1 MARLTAL
8 VAFVDLW
15 LTRLLDAMVIGLA
28 GLLFCLLNYA
38 VFTRFLVLSPA
49 SSSVQELPAH
59 VLAVLTFIGAAYLTR
74 TSEHLGFDAVVRILR
89 PGLKRAVMACNLVL
103 MAGFRRSLPIPAAS
117 AGIFGSRV
125 RISVTCHG
133 AFPRPAAGRRPHRA
147 DHSSPALAA
156 RHRAGAP
163 RRSLARKRR
172 VMFLDPGW
180 IILILLVVLLVAGLP
195 IAFVLGVTAAT
206 MIGRP
211 GGGAPDHGPDPLRRG
226 EQLPAGGR
234 ASVHDRG
241 RGDEPGP
248 IAEKLIAFASSLVGH
263 IRGGLAHV
271 NILTSLFFSEISGTA
286 TSDAA
291 AIGSVMIPQMKKR
304 GYPAAFAAAVTST
317 RHHGDHVRLSAVLI
331 LVRPATRDRRAFA
344 AGILPGV
351 MVCALLMVTA
361 YVISVKRGYPTEGAF
376 SFGRVIETGKDA
388 VIPLTLPVL
397 ILVGILG
404 GIFTATEAGAIAAF
418 WSIILAAF
426 LYRTIRLGNL
436 LDTFRIAGK
445 RSAMLMFIVATST
458 LLGWYLTNQRIPQ
471 DIAMAILGISD
482 NYWVVLAAIN
492 IFFLLAG
499 TIIHGTPAILMLVP
513 IFLPLADQLG
523 IDRVHFGLILTINL
537 GIGQQTPPVASVV
550 LITCAIA
557 KISIAKIIPSML
569 WFIGAMLV
577 ALILVNVFPAIV
589 LWLPSVIL

>member
-1 MARLTAL
+1 M
-8 VAFVDLW
+8 
-15 LTRLLDAMVIGLA
+15 
-28 GLLFCLLNYA
+28 
-38 VFTRFLVLSPA
+38 
-49 SSSVQELPAH
+49 
-59 VLAVLTFIGAAYLTR
+59 
-74 TSEHLGFDAVVRILR
+74 
-89 PGLKRAVMACNLVL
+89 
-103 MAGFRRSLPIPAAS
+103 
-117 AGIFGSRV
+117 
-125 RISVTCHG
+125 
-133 AFPRPAAGRRPHRA
+133 
-147 DHSSPALAA
+147 
-156 RHRAGAP
+156 
-163 RRSLARKRR
+163 
-172 VMFLDPGW
+172 MFLDPGW
-180 IILILLVVLLVAGLP
+180 MILILLVVLLIAGLP

-206 MIGRP
+206 MILLDPAVVPQIIGLIP
-211 GGGAPDHGPDPLRRG
+211 FGGANNYLLVAALLFMIAG
-226 EQLPAGGR
+226 EIMNQGK
-234 ASVHDRG
+234 
-241 RGDEPGP
+241 

-291 AIGSVMIPQMKKR
+291 AIGSVMIPQMRKR

-317 RHHGDHVRLSAVLI
+317 SATMAIIVPPSLNLI
-331 LVRPATRDRRAFA
+331 LYAYVANASIAELFA
-344 AGILPGV
+344 AGILPGI
-351 MVCALLMVTA
+351 MVCALLMATA
-361 YVISVKRGYPTEGAF
+361 YIISVKRGYPTEGEF
-376 SFGRVIETGKDA
+376 SLKRVAETGKDA
-388 VIPLTLPVL
+388 MIPLTLPIL

-418 WSIILAAF
+418 WSIVLAA
-426 LYRTIRLGNL
+426 LVYRTVRMSTLI
-436 LDTFRIAGK
+436 DTLRVAGK

-482 NYWVVLAAIN
+482 NYWVVLLAIN
-492 IFFLLAG
+492 VFFLLAG

-569 WFIGAMLV
+569 WFIGAMLI
-577 ALILVNVFPAIV
+577 ALILVNLFPAIS
-589 LWLPSVIL
+589 LWLPSVLV

>member
-1 MARLTAL
+1 M
-8 VAFVDLW
+8 
-15 LTRLLDAMVIGLA
+15 
-28 GLLFCLLNYA
+28 
-38 VFTRFLVLSPA
+38 
-49 SSSVQELPAH
+49 
-59 VLAVLTFIGAAYLTR
+59 
-74 TSEHLGFDAVVRILR
+74 
-89 PGLKRAVMACNLVL
+89 
-103 MAGFRRSLPIPAAS
+103 
-117 AGIFGSRV
+117 
-125 RISVTCHG
+125 
-133 AFPRPAAGRRPHRA
+133 
-147 DHSSPALAA
+147 
-156 RHRAGAP
+156 
-163 RRSLARKRR
+163 
-172 VMFLDPGW
+172 MFLDPGW
-180 IILILLVVLLVAGLP
+180 IILILLVVLLVMGMP

-206 MIGRP
+206 MILLDPAVVPQIIGLIP
-211 GGGAPDHGPDPLRRG
+211 FGGANNYLLVAALLFMIAG
-226 EQLPAGGR
+226 EVMNQGR
-234 ASVHDRG
+234 
-241 RGDEPGP
+241 

-317 RHHGDHVRLSAVLI
+317 SATMAIIVPPSLNLI
-331 LVRPATRDRRAFA
+331 LYAYVANASIAQLFA
-344 AGILPGV
+344 AGILPGIL
-351 MVCALLMVTA
+351 VCGLLMGTA
-361 YVISVKRGYPTEGAF
+361 YVISVKRGYPTEGEF
-376 SFGRVIETGKDA
+376 SFRRVLETGKDA
-388 VIPLTLPVL
+388 AIPLTLPIL

-418 WSIILAAF
+418 WSIILALF
-426 LYRTIRLGNL
+426 LYRTIGFGQLV
-436 LDTFRIAGK
+436 DTFRVAGK

-471 DIAMAILGISD
+471 EIAQAILGISD
-482 NYWVVLAAIN
+482 NYWVVLLAIN
-492 IFFLLAG
+492 VFFLLAG

-557 KISIAKIIPSML
+557 KISIAKIIPSLM
-569 WFIGAMLV
+569 WFLLAMVV
-577 ALILVNVFPAIV
+577 ALVLVNVFPAIV

>member
-1 MARLTAL
+1 
-8 VAFVDLW
+8 
-15 LTRLLDAMVIGLA
+15 
-28 GLLFCLLNYA
+28 
-38 VFTRFLVLSPA
+38 
-49 SSSVQELPAH
+49 
-59 VLAVLTFIGAAYLTR
+59 
-74 TSEHLGFDAVVRILR
+74 
-89 PGLKRAVMACNLVL
+89 
-103 MAGFRRSLPIPAAS
+103 
-117 AGIFGSRV
+117 
-125 RISVTCHG
+125 
-133 AFPRPAAGRRPHRA
+133 
-147 DHSSPALAA
+147 
-156 RHRAGAP
+156 
-163 RRSLARKRR
+163 
-172 VMFLDPGW
+172 MFLDPGW
-180 IILILLVVLLVAGLP
+180 VILILLVVLLVMGLP

-206 MIGRP
+206 LIILDPGVVPQIIGLIP
-211 GGGAPDHGPDPLRRG
+211 FGGANNYLLVAALLFMIAG
-226 EQLPAGGR
+226 EVMNQGR
-234 ASVHDRG
+234 
-241 RGDEPGP
+241 

-317 RHHGDHVRLSAVLI
+317 SATMAIIVPPSLNLI
-331 LVRPATRDRRAFA
+331 LYAYVANASIAELFA
-344 AGILPGV
+344 AGIVPGFL
-351 MVCALLMVTA
+351 VCGLLMITA
-361 YVISVKRGYPTEGAF
+361 YIISVKRGYPTEGAF
-376 SFGRVIETGKDA
+376 SFARVLETGKDA
-388 VIPLTLPVL
+388 AIPLTLPIL
-397 ILVGILG
+397 ILAGILG

-418 WSIILAAF
+418 WSIILAVF

-436 LDTFRIAGK
+436 IDTFRVAGK

-458 LLGWYLTNQRIPQ
+458 LLGWYLTNQQIPQ
-471 DIAMAILGISD
+471 DIAQAILGISD

-557 KISIAKIIPSML
+557 KISIAKIIPSLM
-569 WFIGAMLV
+569 WFLLAMLV

>member
-1 MARLTAL
+1 
-8 VAFVDLW
+8 
-15 LTRLLDAMVIGLA
+15 
-28 GLLFCLLNYA
+28 
-38 VFTRFLVLSPA
+38 
-49 SSSVQELPAH
+49 
-59 VLAVLTFIGAAYLTR
+59 
-74 TSEHLGFDAVVRILR
+74 
-89 PGLKRAVMACNLVL
+89 
-103 MAGFRRSLPIPAAS
+103 
-117 AGIFGSRV
+117 
-125 RISVTCHG
+125 
-133 AFPRPAAGRRPHRA
+133 
-147 DHSSPALAA
+147 
-156 RHRAGAP
+156 
-163 RRSLARKRR
+163 
-172 VMFLDPGW
+172 MFLDPGW
-180 IILILLVVLLVAGLP
+180 IILILLVTLLVAGLP

-206 MIGRP
+206 MILLDPAVMPQIMGLIP
-211 GGGAPDHGPDPLRRG
+211 FGGANNYLLVAALLFMIAG
-226 EQLPAGGR
+226 EIMNQGR
-234 ASVHDRG
+234 
-241 RGDEPGP
+241 

-291 AIGSVMIPQMKKR
+291 AIGSVMIPQMRKR

-317 RHHGDHVRLSAVLI
+317 SATMAIIVPPSLNLI
-331 LVRPATRDRRAFA
+331 LYAYVANTSIAELFA
-344 AGILPGV
+344 AGIVPGLL
-351 MVCALLMVTA
+351 VCALLMGTTYMLA
-361 YVISVKRGYPTEGAF
+361 VKRDYPTEGEF
-376 SFGRVIETGKDA
+376 SVRRVAETGKDA
-388 VIPLTLPVL
+388 LIPLTLPVL
-397 ILVGILG
+397 VLVGILG

-418 WSIILAAF
+418 WSIVLAAVF
-426 LYRTIRLGNL
+426 YRTVRLGTL
-436 LDTFRIAGK
+436 IDTLRIAGK

-471 DIAMAILGISD
+471 DIAQAILGISD

-569 WFIGAMLV
+569 WFIGAMIV
-577 ALILVNVFPAIV
+577 ALILVNLFPAIS

>member
-1 MARLTAL
+1 M
-8 VAFVDLW
+8 
-15 LTRLLDAMVIGLA
+15 
-28 GLLFCLLNYA
+28 
-38 VFTRFLVLSPA
+38 
-49 SSSVQELPAH
+49 
-59 VLAVLTFIGAAYLTR
+59 
-74 TSEHLGFDAVVRILR
+74 
-89 PGLKRAVMACNLVL
+89 
-103 MAGFRRSLPIPAAS
+103 
-117 AGIFGSRV
+117 
-125 RISVTCHG
+125 
-133 AFPRPAAGRRPHRA
+133 
-147 DHSSPALAA
+147 
-156 RHRAGAP
+156 
-163 RRSLARKRR
+163 
-172 VMFLDPGW
+172 MFLDPGW
-180 IILILLVVLLVAGLP
+180 IILILLVVLLVMGMP

-206 MIGRP
+206 MILLDPAVVPQIIGLIP
-211 GGGAPDHGPDPLRRG
+211 FGGANNYLLVAALLFMIAG
-226 EQLPAGGR
+226 EVMNQGR
-234 ASVHDRG
+234 
-241 RGDEPGP
+241 

-317 RHHGDHVRLSAVLI
+317 SATMAIIVPPSLNLI
-331 LVRPATRDRRAFA
+331 LYAYVANASIAQLFA
-344 AGILPGV
+344 AGILPGIL
-351 MVCALLMVTA
+351 VCGLLMGTA
-361 YVISVKRGYPTEGAF
+361 YVISVKRGYPTEGEF
-376 SFGRVIETGKDA
+376 SFRRVLETGKDA
-388 VIPLTLPVL
+388 AIPLTLPIL

-418 WSIILAAF
+418 WSIILALF
-426 LYRTIRLGNL
+426 LYRTIGFRQLV
-436 LDTFRIAGK
+436 DTFRVAGK

-471 DIAMAILGISD
+471 EIAQAILGISD
-482 NYWVVLAAIN
+482 NYWVVLLAIN
-492 IFFLLAG
+492 VFFLLAG

-557 KISIAKIIPSML
+557 KISIAKIIPSLM
-569 WFIGAMLV
+569 WFLLAMVV
-577 ALILVNVFPAIV
+577 ALVLVNVFPAIV

>member
-1 MARLTAL
+1 M
-8 VAFVDLW
+8 
-15 LTRLLDAMVIGLA
+15 
-28 GLLFCLLNYA
+28 
-38 VFTRFLVLSPA
+38 
-49 SSSVQELPAH
+49 
-59 VLAVLTFIGAAYLTR
+59 
-74 TSEHLGFDAVVRILR
+74 
-89 PGLKRAVMACNLVL
+89 
-103 MAGFRRSLPIPAAS
+103 
-117 AGIFGSRV
+117 
-125 RISVTCHG
+125 
-133 AFPRPAAGRRPHRA
+133 
-147 DHSSPALAA
+147 
-156 RHRAGAP
+156 
-163 RRSLARKRR
+163 
-172 VMFLDPGW
+172 MFLDPGW
-180 IILILLVVLLVAGLP
+180 IILILLVVLLVMGMP

-206 MIGRP
+206 MILLDPAVVPQIIGLIP
-211 GGGAPDHGPDPLRRG
+211 FGGANNYLLVAALLFMIAG
-226 EQLPAGGR
+226 EVMNQGR
-234 ASVHDRG
+234 
-241 RGDEPGP
+241 

-317 RHHGDHVRLSAVLI
+317 SATMAIIVPPSLNLI
-331 LVRPATRDRRAFA
+331 LYAYVANASIAQLFA
-344 AGILPGV
+344 AGILPGIL
-351 MVCALLMVTA
+351 VCGLLMGTA
-361 YVISVKRGYPTEGAF
+361 YVISVKRGYPTEGEF
-376 SFGRVIETGKDA
+376 SFRRVLETGKDA
-388 VIPLTLPVL
+388 AIPLTLPIL

-418 WSIILAAF
+418 WSIVLALF
-426 LYRTIRLGNL
+426 LYRTIGFRQLV
-436 LDTFRIAGK
+436 DTFRVAGK

-471 DIAMAILGISD
+471 EIAQAILGISD
-482 NYWVVLAAIN
+482 NYWVVLLAIN
-492 IFFLLAG
+492 VFFLLAG

-557 KISIAKIIPSML
+557 KISIAKIIPSLM
-569 WFIGAMLV
+569 WFLLAMVV
-577 ALILVNVFPAIV
+577 ALVLVNVFPAIV

>member
-1 MARLTAL
+1 
-8 VAFVDLW
+8 
-15 LTRLLDAMVIGLA
+15 
-28 GLLFCLLNYA
+28 
-38 VFTRFLVLSPA
+38 
-49 SSSVQELPAH
+49 
-59 VLAVLTFIGAAYLTR
+59 
-74 TSEHLGFDAVVRILR
+74 
-89 PGLKRAVMACNLVL
+89 
-103 MAGFRRSLPIPAAS
+103 
-117 AGIFGSRV
+117 
-125 RISVTCHG
+125 
-133 AFPRPAAGRRPHRA
+133 
-147 DHSSPALAA
+147 
-156 RHRAGAP
+156 
-163 RRSLARKRR
+163 
-172 VMFLDPGW
+172 MFLDPGW
-180 IILILLVVLLVAGLP
+180 IILILLVVLLVMGLP
-195 IAFVLGVTAAT
+195 IAFVLGVTAAA
-206 MIGRP
+206 MIVLDPAVVPQIIGLIP
-211 GGGAPDHGPDPLRRG
+211 FGGANNYLLVAALLFMIAG
-226 EQLPAGGR
+226 EVMNQGR
-234 ASVHDRG
+234 
-241 RGDEPGP
+241 

-263 IRGGLAHV
+263 VRGGLAHV

-317 RHHGDHVRLSAVLI
+317 SATMAIIVPPSLNLI
-331 LVRPATRDRRAFA
+331 LYAYVANASIAELFA
-344 AGILPGV
+344 AGIVPGFL
-351 MVCALLMVTA
+351 VCGLLMATA

-376 SFGRVIETGKDA
+376 SLGRVWDTGKDA
-388 VIPLTLPVL
+388 AIPLTLPIL

-418 WSIILAAF
+418 WSIILAVF

-436 LDTFRIAGK
+436 IDTFRVAGK

-471 DIAMAILGISD
+471 DIAQAILGISD

-557 KISIAKIIPSML
+557 KISIARIIPSLM
-569 WFIGAMLV
+569 WFLLAMLV
-577 ALILVNVFPAIV
+577 ALILVNIFPALV

>member
-1 MARLTAL
+1 M
-8 VAFVDLW
+8 
-15 LTRLLDAMVIGLA
+15 
-28 GLLFCLLNYA
+28 
-38 VFTRFLVLSPA
+38 
-49 SSSVQELPAH
+49 
-59 VLAVLTFIGAAYLTR
+59 
-74 TSEHLGFDAVVRILR
+74 
-89 PGLKRAVMACNLVL
+89 
-103 MAGFRRSLPIPAAS
+103 
-117 AGIFGSRV
+117 
-125 RISVTCHG
+125 
-133 AFPRPAAGRRPHRA
+133 
-147 DHSSPALAA
+147 
-156 RHRAGAP
+156 
-163 RRSLARKRR
+163 
-172 VMFLDPGW
+172 MFLDPGW
-180 IILILLVVLLVAGLP
+180 IILILLVVLLVMGLP
-195 IAFVLGVTAAT
+195 IAFVLGVTAAA
-206 MIGRP
+206 MIVLDPAVVPQIIGLIP
-211 GGGAPDHGPDPLRRG
+211 FGGANNYLLVAALLFMIAG
-226 EQLPAGGR
+226 EVMNQGR
-234 ASVHDRG
+234 
-241 RGDEPGP
+241 

-263 IRGGLAHV
+263 VRGGLAHV

-317 RHHGDHVRLSAVLI
+317 SATMAIIVPPSLNLI
-331 LVRPATRDRRAFA
+331 LYAYVANASIAELFA
-344 AGILPGV
+344 AGIVPGFL
-351 MVCALLMVTA
+351 VCGLLMATA
-361 YVISVKRGYPTEGAF
+361 YVISVKRGYPTEWAF
-376 SFGRVIETGKDA
+376 SLGRVWDTGKDA
-388 VIPLTLPVL
+388 AIPLTLPIL

-418 WSIILAAF
+418 WSIILAVF

-436 LDTFRIAGK
+436 IDTFRVAGK

-471 DIAMAILGISD
+471 DIAQAILGISD

-557 KISIAKIIPSML
+557 KISIARIIPSLM
-569 WFIGAMLV
+569 WFLLAMLV
-577 ALILVNVFPAIV
+577 ALILVNIFPALV

>member
-1 MARLTAL
+1 M
-8 VAFVDLW
+8 
-15 LTRLLDAMVIGLA
+15 
-28 GLLFCLLNYA
+28 
-38 VFTRFLVLSPA
+38 
-49 SSSVQELPAH
+49 
-59 VLAVLTFIGAAYLTR
+59 
-74 TSEHLGFDAVVRILR
+74 
-89 PGLKRAVMACNLVL
+89 
-103 MAGFRRSLPIPAAS
+103 
-117 AGIFGSRV
+117 
-125 RISVTCHG
+125 
-133 AFPRPAAGRRPHRA
+133 
-147 DHSSPALAA
+147 
-156 RHRAGAP
+156 
-163 RRSLARKRR
+163 
-172 VMFLDPGW
+172 MFLDPGW
-180 IILILLVVLLVAGLP
+180 IILILLVVLLIAGLP
-195 IAFVLGVTAAT
+195 IAFVLGVTAAV
-206 MIGRP
+206 MIIMDPAVVPQIIGLIP
-211 GGGAPDHGPDPLRRG
+211 FGGANNYLLVAALLFMIAG
-226 EQLPAGGR
+226 EVMNQGR
-234 ASVHDRG
+234 
-241 RGDEPGP
+241 

-263 IRGGLAHV
+263 VRGGLAHV

-317 RHHGDHVRLSAVLI
+317 SATMAIIVPPSLNLI
-331 LVRPATRDRRAFA
+331 LYAYVANASIAQLFA
-344 AGILPGV
+344 AGILPGLL
-351 MVCALLMVTA
+351 VCGLLMATA
-361 YVISVKRGYPTEGAF
+361 YGLAVKRGYPTEGAF
-376 SFGRVIETGKDA
+376 SMARVVATGKDA
-388 VIPLTLPVL
+388 AIPLTLPIL
-397 ILVGILG
+397 ILFGILG

-426 LYRTIRLGNL
+426 LYRTITLGTL
-436 LDTFRIAGK
+436 LDTLRVAGK

-471 DIAMAILGISD
+471 EIAQAILGISE
-482 NYWVVLAAIN
+482 NYWVVLLAIN
-492 IFFLLAG
+492 VFFLLAG

-557 KISIAKIIPSML
+557 RISIAKIIPSML